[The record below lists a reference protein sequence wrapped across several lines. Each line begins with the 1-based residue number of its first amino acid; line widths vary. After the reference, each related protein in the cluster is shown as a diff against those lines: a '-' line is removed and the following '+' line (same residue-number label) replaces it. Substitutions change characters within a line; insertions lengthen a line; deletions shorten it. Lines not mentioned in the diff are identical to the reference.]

1 MIKIENVVSLFD
13 GHSGLQIALKELGIT
28 PKNYFASEID
38 KHAIKA
44 TMQNFSNTIQ
54 LGSVVDIDVSKL
66 PKIDLLSGGSPC
78 QSFSFAGK
86 RKGMSTVCETE
97 ILTLEHYL
105 QLKSEGYEFE
115 GQSYL
120 FWEYMRVLTELRKV
134 NPEILFLLENVEMG
148 KKWEGVLSKAIGING
163 LHINSAL
170 VSAQNRERIYWVN
183 WHTKKDGLF
192 SYEYPNIPQPKDRGI
207 FLKDILESE
216 VDEKYYLSDKA
227 ISGMLSRIENH
238 KEKGNGFGASFSDGT
253 NKSNTI
259 SSRYYK
265 DGSECLIKEG
275 NHSDMDL
282 IVQQGIIKFGRNEE
296 GKAMRK
302 ESMKRGK
309 DHTPFQAKEITKID
323 VEKSNT
329 ITSVQKD
336 NLVLQINPSLESG
349 GKQPYQQNRIYDSEG
364 IAPALCA
371 NKSDLLILEKDGL
384 GCDYRTDEGIRI
396 RENGKSGTLQARA
409 RNDESCGQ
417 LAIQYPRIRR
427 LTETECARLQ
437 TIPEWFSFEGISS
450 TQIYRQVGNGW
461 TIEVI
466 KHLLSFLP

>member
-216 VDEKYYLSDKA
+216 VDEKYYLSEKA

-336 NLVLQINPSLESG
+336 NLVLQNRDVAQKLVG
-349 GKQPYQQNRIYDSEG
+349 GRSED
-364 IAPALCA
+364 ILHEPNDKFHTLC
-371 NKSDLLILEKDGL
+371 S
-384 GCDYRTDEGIRI
+384 
-396 RENGKSGTLQARA
+396 ENGGLVRGRGVFVNS
-409 RNDESCGQ
+409 
-417 LAIQYPRIRR
+417 RIRR
-427 LTETECARLQ
+427 LTEKECARLQ

-466 KHLLSFLP
+466 KHLLSFI

>member
-1 MIKIENVVSLFD
+1 MIIENILSLFD
-13 GHSGLQIALKELGIT
+13 GHSGCQIALKELGII

-38 KHAIKA
+38 KHAIKS
-44 TMQNFSNTIQ
+44 TMQNFPNTIQ

-192 SYEYPNIPQPKDRGI
+192 GYEYPNIPQPKDRGI

-216 VDEKYYLSDKA
+216 VDEKYYLSEKA

-282 IVQQGIIKFGRNEE
+282 IV
-296 GKAMRK
+296 AMRG
-302 ESMKRGK
+302 RGDNNEQQLEQRNDGK
-309 DHTPFQAKEITKID
+309 T
-323 VEKSNT
+323 NT

-336 NLVLQINPSLESG
+336 NLVLQIN
-349 GKQPYQQNRIYDSEG
+349 
-364 IAPALCA
+364 
-371 NKSDLLILEKDGL
+371 DGL

-417 LAIQYPRIRR
+417 LAI
-427 LTETECARLQ
+427 
-437 TIPEWFSFEGISS
+437 
-450 TQIYRQVGNGW
+450 
-461 TIEVI
+461 
-466 KHLLSFLP
+466 

>member
-1 MIKIENVVSLFD
+1 MIENVLSLFD
-13 GHSGLQIALKELGIT
+13 GHSGCQIALKELGII

-44 TMQNFSNTIQ
+44 TMQNFPNTIQ

-134 NPEILFLLENVEMG
+134 NPDILFLLENVEMG

-170 VSAQNRERIYWVN
+170 VSAQNRERIYWLN

-192 SYEYPNIPQPKDRGI
+192 GYEYPNIPQPKDRGI

-227 ISGMLSRIENH
+227 LQSILGRKE
-238 KEKGNGFGASFSDGT
+238 KQQEKGNGFGVKIHNEEDKMSTLKNGGSDERGIVVINGT
-253 NKSNTI
+253 INKGEFQERENNKSLNI
-259 SSRYYK
+259 DANYYK
-265 DGSECLIKEG
+265 GHDNHGARTMILE

-282 IVQQGIIKFGRNEE
+282 IV
-296 GKAMRK
+296 AMRGCGDNNEQQLEQRK
-302 ESMKRGK
+302 DGK
-309 DHTPFQAKEITKID
+309 T
-323 VEKSNT
+323 NT

-371 NKSDLLILEKDGL
+371 NKADLLISMKLGRSPDFQRQNTSGKAYALETGGKDGFI
-384 GCDYRTDEGIRI
+384 Y
-396 RENGKSGTLQARA
+396 N
-409 RNDESCGQ
+409 N
-417 LAIQYPRIRR
+417 RIRR
-427 LTETECARLQ
+427 LTEKECAKLQ
-437 TIPEWFSFEGISS
+437 TIPEWFSFDGISS
-450 TQIYRQVGNGW
+450 TQIYRQIGNGW

-466 KHLLSFLP
+466 KYLLSFF

>member
-1 MIKIENVVSLFD
+1 MIENVLSLFD
-13 GHSGLQIALKELGIT
+13 GHSGCQIALKELGII
-28 PKNYFASEID
+28 PKKYFASEID

-44 TMQNFSNTIQ
+44 TMQNFPNTIQ

-134 NPEILFLLENVEMG
+134 NPGILFLLENVEMG

-170 VSAQNRERIYWVN
+170 VSAQNRERIYWLN

-192 SYEYPNIPQPKDRGI
+192 GYVYPNIPQPKDRGI
-207 FLKDILESE
+207 FLKDILENE
-216 VDEKYYLSDKA
+216 VDEKYYLSEATLKRVLGKIPKIDPDKSYA
-227 ISGMLSRIENH
+227 VVANNNTGSF
-238 KEKGNGFGASFSDGT
+238 GNDRSAT
-253 NKSNTI
+253 LITVIK
-259 SSRYYK
+259 K
-265 DGSECLIKEG
+265 DGSIKPDQNKAACFTAGGHSGG

-282 IVQQGIIKFGRNEE
+282 IV
-296 GKAMRK
+296 AMRG
-302 ESMKRGK
+302 RGENNEQQLEQRK
-309 DHTPFQAKEITKID
+309 DGKT
-323 VEKSNT
+323 NT

-364 IAPALCA
+364 IGPALCA
-371 NKSDLLILEKDGL
+371 NKAGLLILENDGL
-384 GCDYRTDEGIRI
+384 GCDLRGDEGLRV
-396 RENGKSGTLQARA
+396 RANGKSPTLTRGADTSGTQYNSLV
-409 RNDESCGQ
+409 
-417 LAIQYPRIRR
+417 IQYPRIRR
-427 LTETECARLQ
+427 LTEKECARLQ

-461 TIEVI
+461 TISVI
-466 KHLLSFLP
+466 THLLSFIKK

>member
-1 MIKIENVVSLFD
+1 MQKIESVLSLFD
-13 GHSGLQIALKELGIT
+13 GHSGCQIALKELGII

-38 KHAIKA
+38 KHAIKS
-44 TMQNFSNTIQ
+44 TMQNFPNTIQ

-192 SYEYPNIPQPKDRGI
+192 GYEYPNIPQPKDRGI

-216 VDEKYYLSDKA
+216 VDEKYYLSEKA

-282 IVQQGIIKFGRNEE
+282 IV
-296 GKAMRK
+296 AMRG
-302 ESMKRGK
+302 RGDNNEQQLEQRNDGK
-309 DHTPFQAKEITKID
+309 T
-323 VEKSNT
+323 NT

-336 NLVLQINPSLESG
+336 NLVLQIN
-349 GKQPYQQNRIYDSEG
+349 
-364 IAPALCA
+364 
-371 NKSDLLILEKDGL
+371 DGL

-427 LTETECARLQ
+427 LTETECKRLQ

-450 TQIYRQVGNGW
+450 TQIYRQIGNGW

-466 KHLLSFLP
+466 KHLLSFIE